1 MKWYGQRAQLQDDR
15 ENPFAALRI
24 LPDETCVS
32 DRPFHTPR
40 LRTILLGGSGLLG
53 AALREA
59 WSAQPDIELL
69 PLSRAE
75 LNLTQPD
82 RLAETLEA
90 MPFDLL
96 LNAAAYTR
104 VDDAETPGGSEL
116 AMTVNGTAAGVLASC
131 AARHGAR
138 MIHFSTDYVFDGSSP
153 VPYRE
158 VDPPS
163 PVSAY
168 GRSKL
173 AGEELVLAASPRHL
187 VIRLSWLCGP
197 ARPAFPEWLLSQA
210 MTRPE
215 VRVVADKWACPT
227 WAPDLA
233 ERLLGLVRMPAAT
246 SGILHFCHGPPCSWL
261 DWGQHI
267 LDTAAAAG
275 RPLQTT
281 RLTPVS
287 IADLPGM
294 AARRPAH
301 SALATNRYEA
311 ITGSA
316 PLPWTTWLPAM
327 AGLPA
332 PSGNTDTPAVG

>member
-1 MKWYGQRAQLQDDR
+1 MEWYGQRAQLQDGQ

-32 DRPFHTPR
+32 DRPFHAPR

-82 RLAETLEA
+82 RLAETLDSI
-90 MPFDLL
+90 PFDLL

-104 VDDAETPGGSEL
+104 VDDAETTGGREL

-131 AARHGAR
+131 AARQRAR

-153 VPYRE
+153 APYRE
-158 VDPPS
+158 GDPPN

-197 ARPAFPEWLLSQA
+197 GRPAFPEWLLSQA

-215 VRVVADKWACPT
+215 VRVVSDKWACPT

-233 ERLLGLVRMPAAT
+233 ERLLGLVRMPAETA
-246 SGILHFCHGPPCSWL
+246 GILHFCHGPACSWL
-261 DWGQHI
+261 DWGQQI

-294 AARRPAH
+294 AARRPAC
-301 SALATNRYEA
+301 STLATERWEA
-311 ITGSA
+311 ITGTA
-316 PLPWTTWLPAM
+316 PPPWTRWLAAM

-332 PSGNTDTPAVG
+332 PLIGTDAAVPG